1 MDDAVS
7 KSGNGGI
14 ADKAAEK
21 SEVPEEFDGE
31 GETGTGTTDIA
42 CRLCQAVGE
51 AVGNPGEEKFGRA
64 GEEVP
69 DYGRDNETAE
79 G

>member
-1 MDDAVS
+1 LDDAVS
-7 KSGNGGI
+7 KSGSGGV

-21 SEVPEEFDGE
+21 SEVPEEFDGK
-31 GETGTGTTDIA
+31 GETGTGATGIA
-42 CRLCQAVGE
+42 CQLCQAVGG
-51 AVGNPGEEKFGRA
+51 AVGNPGEEKSGRA

-69 DYGRDNETAE
+69 DYGRNNETAE